1 MAAPR
6 NARRGQPTGGG
17 DLILLVI
24 PLFSFL
30 LFGVIGLQGIGLWAG
45 LAVSA
50 VVMRSWAEPKEGHV
64 PRRPLPGQA
73 FFISVAEYA
82 PHPFKPPMGFGTNE
96 ARWPPTR
103 LSAWWAL
110 CGAGVLA
117 SIPLIVQAVGVQYPH
132 QIHSLG
138 TPGFAMVNIF
148 GYFWCIQSVLAA
160 RRQTQHDGA
169 PPACLDWENAST
181 VLPKLTPGIVLGV
194 MVSIATFFLLMNAH
208 TVYIDVAHMFGRLKT
223 QSTASAGASTYGGL
237 GALWAIV
244 ASVDTGIIAFSAY
257 ATGKYAENYRQ
268 PFEKRVQQH
277 TGWAETFMQ
286 VLGPKTAP
294 PIFQG
299 EHITEEDGQ
308 EVLHTVLFEV
318 PSGAIMSDYDNDMV
332 AKRLATALN
341 VEVVCIHPDFAR
353 KDGKPIPQALSTS
366 IFRLEYPLMPVGPA
380 PHMDRR
386 FTERSSLLD
395 VLVSVEFARL
405 FAELKLGKPKLVS
418 LTILTK
424 PESPGRIVETM
435 WLLDPGVV
443 FDQVAR
449 SAGQLQEKLG
459 CRWLRVGRRSTT
471 EKGGEPM
478 PGQFV
483 SILYG
488 DRPESAEFRDGRVM
502 KAADH
507 ERFVEIVDWDARF
520 RSVNLATGGVGP
532 RLIGRK
538 TDEVGVTEWT
548 FLYPPG
554 LAASDVEARMESLRA
569 TTSGWITFRRAKDP
583 QHFRLLTADTDPLDR
598 AYHFMEWAPK
608 VLHGA
613 RQGLAWLRWV
623 VGIGVDNQLVTFEFD
638 TDAPHMLIA
647 GETNSGK
654 SMALS
659 SMLLQLAVA
668 NSPKDLNFRLVDP
681 KTELPPFATLGH
693 TTHFIEARADA
704 PIYEQFYNLV
714 DQTMHEAAVRFDLI
728 KDAGEKKLSDAKAKG
743 KLTDVPYVILVM
755 DEVSMLL
762 NPPDAA
768 LKKQIMEVIT
778 QLANLGRA
786 AGIFLVMATQY
797 PSNATVPNH
806 LREQF
811 SRVGFMVKDGVAS
824 RLVIEAQGLEDITTK
839 GVGMMRQK
847 GELTRFRGFLL
858 SPGDTTTQSDQDII
872 FSHLPRQDPSRAMGV
887 TGPPPIDVGPLPAPA
902 PGLFSKS

>member
-6 NARRGQPTGGG
+6 GGRRNQGGGG
-17 DLILLVI
+17 DIVVLAI
-24 PLFSFL
+24 PFVTFA
-30 LFGVIGLQGIGLWAG
+30 LFGIFALQGIGLWVG
-45 LAVSA
+45 LAIAA
-50 VVMRSWAEPKEGHV
+50 VVMRSWAEPKEGHI
-64 PRRPLPGQA
+64 PRRPLPGQN
-73 FFISVAEYA
+73 FFISVADFA
-82 PHPFKPPMGFGTNE
+82 PHPFGPPMGFGTNE
-96 ARWPPTR
+96 TRWPPTR
-103 LSAWWAL
+103 ISAWWAL
-110 CGAGVLA
+110 CVAGVLS
-117 SIPLIVQAVGVQYPH
+117 SIPLIVQAVGVHYPH
-132 QIHSLG
+132 FLHALG
-138 TPGFAMVNIF
+138 APGFAFVNIL
-148 GYFWCIQSVLAA
+148 GYFWCIQAVLAA
-160 RRQTQHDGA
+160 RRITKHDGA

-181 VLPKLTPGIVLGV
+181 VFPKLAPGIVLGV
-194 MVSIATFFLLMNAH
+194 VVAIGTFLLLANAH
-208 TVYIDVAHMFGRLKT
+208 TVYVSVAHVFGKAKV
-223 QSTASAGASTYGGL
+223 SSGSSASGSSYGGL
-237 GALWAIV
+237 GVPWAIV
-244 ASVDTGIIAFSAY
+244 AALDAGVIAMAAFASA
-257 ATGKYAENYRQ
+257 KYAMNYRQ

-277 TGWAETFMQ
+277 TGWADTFMQ
-286 VLGPKTAP
+286 VLGPKTPP

-299 EHITEEDGQ
+299 EHITEEDGR

-366 IFRLEYPLMPVGPA
+366 MFRLEYPLGPVGPA
-380 PHMDRR
+380 PHLDRR

-395 VLVSVEFARL
+395 VLVSVEFTRL
-405 FAELKLGKPKLVS
+405 FGELKLGKPKLVS
-418 LTILTK
+418 LTILTT

-435 WLLDPGVV
+435 WLLDPGIV

-459 CRWLRVGRRSTT
+459 CRWLRIGRRSTT
-471 EKGGEPM
+471 DGPTAEPM

-488 DRPESAEFRDGRVM
+488 DRPETAEFRDGRVM

-520 RSVNLATGGVGP
+520 RAVNLATAGVGP
-532 RLIGRK
+532 RLVGRK

-548 FLYPPG
+548 FMYPPG
-554 LAASDVEARMESLRA
+554 LAASDVESRMEAMRA
-569 TTSGWITFRRAKDP
+569 QTSGWITFRRAKDP
-583 QHFRLLTADTDPLDR
+583 QQFRLLTADTDPLDR
-598 AYHFMEWAPK
+598 AYNFMDWAPK

-613 RQGLAWLRWV
+613 REGLAWLRWV

-704 PIYEQFYNLV
+704 PIYEQFYEIV
-714 DQTMHEAAVRFDLI
+714 AQTMHEAALRFDMI
-728 KDAGEKKLSDAKAKG
+728 KDCGEKKLSDAKAKG
-743 KLTDVPYVILVM
+743 KLLDVPYVLLVM

-762 NPPDAA
+762 NPPDNA

-824 RLVIEAQGLEDITTK
+824 RLVIESLGLEEIRTK

-858 SPGDTTTQSDQDII
+858 SPGDASTPSDQDII
-872 FSHLPRQDPSRAMGV
+872 FSHLPRQDPSVAMGT
-887 TGPPPIDVGPLPAPA
+887 TGPPPIEMGPLPAPA
-902 PGLFSKS
+902 PGLFS